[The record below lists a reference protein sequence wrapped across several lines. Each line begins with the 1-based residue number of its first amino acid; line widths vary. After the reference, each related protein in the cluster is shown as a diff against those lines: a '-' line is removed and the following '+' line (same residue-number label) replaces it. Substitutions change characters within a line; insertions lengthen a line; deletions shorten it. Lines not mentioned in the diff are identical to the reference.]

1 MTNYEGEGEV
11 TIRDL
16 VRNSLRMRPDRIIVG
31 EVRGKEAFDMMQ
43 AMNTGHEG
51 SITTL
56 HANGPIDAL
65 NRLETM
71 ILMNEM
77 SIPVDA
83 VRGYI
88 ENAIDIVIQIDR
100 LKEKKKKITSISE
113 VDGLENG
120 NIIVKE
126 IFSYL
131 QTGTLDDGTVVGD
144 FKKNR
149 RTPKVCEKIK
159 NRGIHEI
166 NHIF

>member
-1 MTNYEGEGEV
+1 
-11 TIRDL
+11 
-16 VRNSLRMRPDRIIVG
+16 MRPDRIIVG

-56 HANGPIDAL
+56 HANGAIDAL

-77 SIPVDA
+77 SIPVGA

-100 LKEKKKKITSISE
+100 LADGRRKITSISE
-113 VDGLENG
+113 VDGVKDG
-120 NIIVKE
+120 NILVRE
-126 IFSYL
+126 IFGYL
-131 QTGTLDDGTVVGD
+131 QRDTLEDGTVVGD
-144 FKKNR
+144 FMKMKGKPN
-149 RTPKVCEKIK
+149 VLSKITR
-159 NRGIHEI
+159 RGI
-166 NHIF
+166 NYLDDIFKK